1 MSRALH
7 LRLRRCWSLA
17 AALIAAS
24 IATGTAATQLD
35 PDERIDLELEGA
47 PLVEILRS
55 FASISGSRLDLEPG
69 IEGLVTLELK
79 SIPWRQALEH
89 ICADHR
95 LDCRL
100 IAGEPPVLRV
110 RPGDP
115 DGDATIDAP
124 SAGAGDR
131 LLGVRF
137 FVPGASQ
144 AAEGTV
150 RFHWAATVHTFDSGG
165 DGEGQRW
172 LARLSWVP
180 FGPELEV
187 VVPTLVRCAADGVE
201 SETLEPVRLPLA
213 ATLTRRWRGARL
225 ELSAAATVAGVADK
239 DIADKDIADS
249 ETPPIDCGK
258 GDDGVIRATFRPAGA
273 TSDADTN
280 LDLAASPGTY
290 LLVTPPAGDGRPAAA
305 VLAVGTAESGER
317 RVAVLRPDGGSGV
330 TIERHSLA
338 TGIDVDARIPAPGG
352 ELELRLRF
360 VDP

>member
-69 IEGLVTLELK
+69 IEGLVTFELK

-115 DGDATIDAP
+115 DGDATIDPP

-137 FVPGASQ
+137 FAPGASH
-144 AAEGTV
+144 AAEDTV
-150 RFHWAATVHTFDSGG
+150 RFHWAATIHTFDSGD

-172 LARLSWVP
+172 LARLSWIP

-225 ELSAAATVAGVADK
+225 ELSAAATVAGGAGK
-239 DIADKDIADS
+239 DVDDS
-249 ETPPIDCGK
+249 EALPVDCGN
-258 GDDGVIRATFRPAGA
+258 GDDGVIRATFRRAGA
-273 TSDADTN
+273 TAGADTN
-280 LDLAASPGTY
+280 LDLTASPGTY